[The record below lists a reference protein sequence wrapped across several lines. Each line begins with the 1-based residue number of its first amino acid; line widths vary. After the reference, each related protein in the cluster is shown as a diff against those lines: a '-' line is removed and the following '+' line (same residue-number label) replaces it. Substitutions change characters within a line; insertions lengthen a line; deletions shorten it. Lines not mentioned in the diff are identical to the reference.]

1 MVAVRDCF
9 GYLQISCRLSTVKVE
24 GLADSMS
31 TKVHPITGC
40 DYKLSQ
46 HLSRDNVIAVET
58 KVEMRFNVQ
67 NASWIPNWIK
77 PRLIE
82 KVLFLAIQFVRFR
95 ITVAIYFSRYV
106 TTDVTQAAYFPISL
120 FILYFINYYCYI
132 VILSVFKT
140 ILGKKSNN

>member
-1 MVAVRDCF
+1 
-9 GYLQISCRLSTVKVE
+9 
-24 GLADSMS
+24 MS